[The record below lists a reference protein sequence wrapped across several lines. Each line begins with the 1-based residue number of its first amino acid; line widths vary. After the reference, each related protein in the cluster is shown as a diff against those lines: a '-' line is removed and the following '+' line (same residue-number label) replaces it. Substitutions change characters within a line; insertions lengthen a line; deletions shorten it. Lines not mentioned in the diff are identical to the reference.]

1 MSNVQLDMVT
11 ASIPEPVAAPAAAT
25 GASVASAATP
35 LQSAATSPSPGALL
49 VMARQIGEILKSRT
63 PGLDYRIDMAGDAP
77 GVRVIESPS
86 GVVVREIPSGEVLAV
101 FQSLERNG
109 GLLVGKSG

>member
-11 ASIPEPVAAPAAAT
+11 ASVPEPVAAPVAAT
-25 GASVASAATP
+25 GASASFAATP
-35 LQSAATSPSPGALL
+35 MQFAAATPSPGALL
-49 VMARQIGEILKSRT
+49 VMARQIGEILKSRS
-63 PGLDYRIDMAGDAP
+63 PGLDYKIDMAGASP
-77 GVRVIESPS
+77 GIRVIESPS